1 MAIHESRWTTYWSRH
16 ILMNNLCCTR
26 RLNQLPLSCSLCPSS
41 GLFAWIKAWWL
52 AGGVDIVDILRPC
65 ALTSKGLSSIVHL
78 TNPSLKCSLFL
89 GPKLATSILFVPP
102 RHLQMV
108 RTGLHAEE
116 LLAVSRGGSGDAAR
130 HACRA
135 VVCGGAAEGPDKLLR
150 ASGPGRI
157 IKLQFNFILI

>member
-1 MAIHESRWTTYWSRH
+1 MAIHESRWTIYWSRH

-52 AGGVDIVDILRPC
+52 AGGVDIVDILRPG

-130 HACRA
+130 TPAEQWSA
-135 VVCGGAAEGPDKLLR
+135 VEQQKALTSCWGQVGLEESSNCNLTLY
-150 ASGPGRI
+150 
-157 IKLQFNFILI
+157 